1 MSPCIRRKDDLCLS
15 CKHQLVEQKGLLLEI
30 ISLVKVLECLR
41 GPENQHSERA
51 VSVQLKETNQRM
63 KSLDIFFDK
72 IDGN

>member
-1 MSPCIRRKDDLCLS
+1 M
-15 CKHQLVEQKGLLLEI
+15 EQKGLLLEI

-41 GPENQHSERA
+41 EPENQHSERA
-51 VSVQLKETNQRM
+51 DQRM

>member
-1 MSPCIRRKDDLCLS
+1 M
-15 CKHQLVEQKGLLLEI
+15 EQKGLLLEI

-41 GPENQHSERA
+41 EPENQHSERA